1 MRLIYCKILSIIV
14 LASAL
19 MACNSSVSSNKVEQ
33 RIIFPSYSVY
43 YDAGAQTLTA
53 QVAFQTDNESGAY
66 IELSKNSSISFNEQ
80 TMKKSSDDVKDC
92 FYMCTQSEVAA
103 FPDRL
108 SFEYQNDD
116 GDVFSNELKMKSIQ
130 ISEVSLRKNET
141 NVLKYKGAAID
152 EDETIT
158 LILKNGEKRYEILPD
173 VGDNHQLII
182 DDSMLRDIKSG
193 NYDGF
198 LQRTSYSTSVKAM
211 DRGGSS
217 ETTYYSKIYK
227 ITIQ

>member
-1 MRLIYCKILSIIV
+1 MRLVYSKILSIIV
-14 LASAL
+14 LAFVL
-19 MACNSSVSSNKVEQ
+19 TACNSSVSSSRVEQ

-43 YDAGAQTLTA
+43 YDAEAQTLTA
-53 QVAFQTDNESGAY
+53 TVAFQTDNESGDY
-66 IELSKNSSISFNEQ
+66 IKLSKNSSISFNQ
-80 TMKKSSDDVKDC
+80 QSMKQLSDGEKEC
-92 FYMCTQSEVAA
+92 FYMCTQKDVEA

-108 SFEYQNDD
+108 NFEYQNDD
-116 GDVFSNELKMKSIQ
+116 GDVFTNELKLKSIQ
-130 ISEVSLRKNET
+130 ISDFSLRKNET